1 MAYPNSSDVAAG
13 QPTASAHYNNLRKD
27 AVYLGNAA
35 ADSLSI
41 GSFLAR
47 FVQNLSIIY
56 LATNRLR
63 VPLNSSIKP
72 AMLVINGYLLKAT
85 ADIDLPAGMFSGAA
99 MTWYIFAVRSAGSTT
114 FTLTV
119 NTSSVEGTDQR
130 LIGEC
135 YWDGAAIGAIL
146 CYFSNTGFPDA
157 DYDSGWFSVVANT
170 TYTKAHGLSGFPR
183 VVELYHATDA
193 AGTSE
198 WVRVTVNMPISGNYD
213 LSVIGWTS
221 GNIIAS
227 STNGGGATCQSS
239 RRSSA
244 VGYWRILA
252 WL

>member
-1 MAYPNSSDVAAG
+1 MPYPNSSDVSAG
-13 QPTASAHYNNLRKD
+13 QPTASTHYNNLRKD
-27 AVYLGNAA
+27 ALYFGNAA
-35 ADSLSI
+35 ADSLTP

-47 FVQNLSIIY
+47 FAQNLSLVY

-63 VPLNSSIKP
+63 VPYSSSIKP
-72 AMLVINGYLLKAT
+72 AALMINGYALKAT
-85 ADIDLPAGMFSGAA
+85 ADIDLPASMFSGGAA
-99 MTWYIFAVRSAGSTT
+99 TWYVFAVRSAGSVT

-119 NTSSVEGTDQR
+119 NTSPVEGTDQR

-135 YWDGAAIGAIL
+135 YWDGTNIGAIQ
-146 CYFSNTGFPDA
+146 CYFANTGMPDA
-157 DYDSGWFSVVANT
+157 DYDSGWFAVTGSA

-183 VVELYHATDA
+183 LVMLFHATDA

-198 WVRVTVNMPISGNYD
+198 WVLVNVVGATSAYD
-213 LSVIGWTS
+213 LGPIGWTS

-227 STNGGGATCQSS
+227 SSTATSGTCHST
-239 RRSSA
+239 RRVSA